1 MVSSRCSRFVDGCLS
16 IIITSNIVTNNFIRS
31 DARLPPVYNGLENL
45 TPLIRENAD
54 TVQFLD
60 INPASRS
67 AVSYNGTVRALPL
80 DTDYIAIGW
89 RQDVFHKHNVPP
101 ELSPPRTVQDLAR
114 LAEMLNGLDHND
126 DGEGDWGV
134 CLTPQVNYF
143 YAFVAPILQTAL
155 RDPKTGTQTG
165 QNMFFDSDTFE
176 PFIRVPGFRSALE
189 LYWRIIRASNCQDQ
203 LANGEKC
210 DRKTAFPTGRCAMVI
225 SMPGTLTNMLRN
237 GGKYAPRPRT
247 DDNTGEVVWDVN
259 DQPLGEGGTYWGRR
273 APMPGSSIVQDWSTK
288 GYPLVS
294 CQDSNNN
301 FCPLADSD
309 GINFAPFFA
318 EGGEA
323 YALNGRQS
331 KPAARTIMWDMFT
344 WLSELPVTELP
355 LSGQYRKS
363 HLDEEHREDLMANA
377 GWPEQMVDDIF
388 DLLGKYFLS
397 EDEGGNPVQDLLML
411 GFPDYMG
418 ALNEELHTNFLGVS
432 KDATGGLFDRSD
444 PSASIDPVRDAA
456 AFEDAFNSFVDNLES
471 RYNAISDNI
480 SGGQL
485 GQLQR
490 WRQSLNLPWRTNEEL
505 CTAALSSDVA
515 SFRRLQCPSVVDL
528 AALCQTH
535 PNDVSN
541 YDDNMCATI
550 YATSDGTNAAVIAP
564 AVVIPVLFIAAILA
578 YVYVE
583 KKKRSVDAIWS
594 VKPDELKFDE
604 PPEIVGRGTFGL
616 VLLAEYRG
624 TQVAVKRVIPPK
636 MEFNKGSSSLS
647 ELSGSGT
654 FRRKMLGDGD
664 TTVSTTTGDITLPGE
679 SSDKNGPSERSPGAL
694 SFDADASNSSLKSR
708 PRESNGGVS
717 LKFDF
722 PENTED
728 GMEPSPFPVDEE
740 SGLRSGKMHNSN
752 GSLAMTKTAG
762 HASGEILHF
771 SGSKSTNHNKSGFK
785 SGVKKIFGFHEADDY
800 DKLKADFIVEMRHLA
815 TLRHP
820 CITTVMGAVI
830 DKREEP
836 MLVMEYMHYGS
847 LNDLLK
853 NKTVSVDG
861 DMLLPILQDICQG
874 LRFLH
879 AADPQI
885 IHGDLKSANILVDS
899 KYRAKVADFGLSQKR
914 NMGAT
919 GTPYWMAPELL
930 RGDSE
935 NTSSSDVYSFG
946 IILYEVYSRKDPYE
960 GEQFA
965 KVIAGVCDTKKNKRP
980 PVPHGCPETVAT
992 IMKECVDGNAN
1003 ARPSFEEL
1011 DLRLK
1016 RLNVESVEPGEM
1028 PLSAA
1033 RSKKMKRD
1041 LQNADNLLYDIF
1053 PRHIA
1058 DALREGRKVEPEH
1071 HECVTIFFSDIVGF
1085 TVISQK
1091 IGPMK
1096 VAKMLDRLYAAF
1108 DDLTHKHDIF
1118 KIETIGDAY
1127 LAVANLVKDQKTDH
1141 AKRVAEF
1148 SIDAI
1153 KAASEVMVDE
1163 DDPSL
1168 GFVTIR
1174 VGFHSGPVISD
1185 VVGTRL
1191 PKYGMFGDSI
1201 NTASRMESNSIAG
1214 RIHCSLVSANLLREQ
1229 APDIPLVSRG
1239 TLNIKGKGNM
1249 ETYFVNETKL

>member
-1 MVSSRCSRFVDGCLS
+1 M
-16 IIITSNIVTNNFIRS
+16 
-31 DARLPPVYNGLENL
+31 
-45 TPLIRENAD
+45 
-54 TVQFLD
+54 
-60 INPASRS
+60 
-67 AVSYNGTVRALPL
+67 
-80 DTDYIAIGW
+80 
-89 RQDVFHKHNVPP
+89 FHKHNVPP
-101 ELSPPRTVQDLAR
+101 ELSPPRTVQDLAQ

-126 DGEGDWGV
+126 DGEGDWGI

-237 GGKYAPRPRT
+237 GGKYAPLPRT
-247 DDNTGEVVWDVN
+247 DENTGEIVWDVN
-259 DQPLGEGGTYWGRR
+259 DQPLGEDGTYWGRR
-273 APMPGSSIVQDWSTK
+273 APMPGSSIVQDWSTE

-294 CQDSNNN
+294 CLDSDDNV
-301 FCPLADSD
+301 CPLADAD

-363 HLDEEHREDLMANA
+363 HLDEEHREDLMSNA

-397 EDEGGNPVQDLLML
+397 EEEGGNPVQDLLML

-418 ALNEELHTNFLGVS
+418 ALNDELHTNFLGVS

-444 PSASIDPVRDAA
+444 PSASIHPVRDAG
-456 AFEDAFNSFVDNLES
+456 AFEDAFNTFVDNLES

-528 AALCQTH
+528 AALCQTQ
-535 PNDVSN
+535 PEDVAN
-541 YDDNMCATI
+541 YDEHVCATI
-550 YATSDGTNAAVIAP
+550 YATSDGNNAAVIAP
-564 AVVIPVLFIAAILA
+564 AVIIPVLFIAAILA

-594 VKPDELKFDE
+594 VKPDELKFDD

-636 MEFNKGSSSLS
+636 MEFNKGSSSFADN
-647 ELSGSGT
+647 GS

-664 TTVSTTTGDITLPGE
+664 ATVSTTAGDVTPPGE
-679 SSDKNGPSERSPGAL
+679 NSTNRLSMVPENLVKNDPSEQAKNNSGCTEASRRSSGAL

-708 PRESNGGVS
+708 QRESNGGVS

-722 PENTED
+722 PEDVEE
-728 GMEPSPFPVDEE
+728 GMEQSPFPVDEE
-740 SGLRSGKMHNSN
+740 SGLRSGQMHNSN
-752 GSLAMTKTAG
+752 GSLLLPK
-762 HASGEILHF
+762 SGSNTPNDSLQF
-771 SGSKSTNHNKSGFK
+771 SGSKSANGNKSGFR
-785 SGVKKIFGFHEADDY
+785 SGIKKMFGFHEADDY

-836 MLVMEYMHYGS
+836 MLVMEYMQHGS
-847 LNDLLK
+847 LYDMVSSLQLWTLHCVNSSTQLSCSYLLIF
-853 NKTVSVDG
+853 S
-861 DMLLPILQDICQG
+861 
-874 LRFLH
+874 R
-879 AADPQI
+879 
-885 IHGDLKSANILVDS
+885 
-899 KYRAKVADFGLSQKR
+899 LS
-914 NMGAT
+914 
-919 GTPYWMAPELL
+919 
-930 RGDSE
+930 
-935 NTSSSDVYSFG
+935 
-946 IILYEVYSRKDPYE
+946 
-960 GEQFA
+960 
-965 KVIAGVCDTKKNKRP
+965 
-980 PVPHGCPETVAT
+980 
-992 IMKECVDGNAN
+992 
-1003 ARPSFEEL
+1003 
-1011 DLRLK
+1011 RLK
-1016 RLNVESVEPGEM
+1016 CSFTTRLS
-1028 PLSAA
+1028 LSMETCFSQFFRISA
-1033 RSKKMKRD
+1033 R
-1041 LQNADNLLYDIF
+1041 
-1053 PRHIA
+1053 
-1058 DALREGRKVEPEH
+1058 
-1071 HECVTIFFSDIVGF
+1071 
-1085 TVISQK
+1085 
-1091 IGPMK
+1091 
-1096 VAKMLDRLYAAF
+1096 AF
-1108 DDLTHKHDIF
+1108 DSCT
-1118 KIETIGDAY
+1118 
-1127 LAVANLVKDQKTDH
+1127 
-1141 AKRVAEF
+1141 
-1148 SIDAI
+1148 
-1153 KAASEVMVDE
+1153 
-1163 DDPSL
+1163 
-1168 GFVTIR
+1168 
-1174 VGFHSGPVISD
+1174 
-1185 VVGTRL
+1185 L
-1191 PKYGMFGDSI
+1191 PTLRSF
-1201 NTASRMESNSIAG
+1201 TA
-1214 RIHCSLVSANLLREQ
+1214 
-1229 APDIPLVSRG
+1229 
-1239 TLNIKGKGNM
+1239 T
-1249 ETYFVNETKL
+1249 